1 MKKVIVLSITAFILF
16 LASCA
21 DKKDEKLTVKDI
33 EIFKDTPAWD
43 FAKALEK
50 SNLRKAK
57 EILSDNGNGGLV
69 NYQDPEFG
77 TTLLMR
83 AISTENYK
91 AVEFLLQNGANPNI
105 VAKVGG
111 TALFDAVSHSWKDVA
126 ANENLRFVKIML
138 EYGADPNIP
147 YCAPEAKG
155 TISPIECGTSPL
167 MHATQRGFEKVKLLV
182 EAGAEIDY
190 KTELGTTAAI
200 KALLHS
206 KADVAHYLIVEKKA
220 RVDEP
225 YYYYYL
231 FDRSKINYEKPHY
244 PIELLENWLF
254 DLGSK
259 EHKLKMEIVE
269 EFKRQGQDYWSIE
282 KHPKTIERI
291 KKTRPENWEEYL
303 KKY

>member
-1 MKKVIVLSITAFILF
+1 MAVLILSLVSCTGKKN
-16 LASCA
+16 
-21 DKKDEKLTVKDI
+21 EKLTVEDI
-33 EIFKDTPAWD
+33 EIFENTPAWD

-50 SNLRKAK
+50 SNLRRAK
-57 EILSDNGNGGLV
+57 EILSGNRGLV

-91 AVEFLLQNGANPNI
+91 SVEFLLKNGANPNI
-105 VAKVGG
+105 VAKIGG
-111 TALFDAVSHSWKDVA
+111 TALFDAVSHSWRDVT
-126 ANENLRFVKIML
+126 ANENPRFVKIIL
-138 EYGADPNIP
+138 EYRADPNIP
-147 YCAPEAKG
+147 YCAPEVEG
-155 TISPIECGTSPL
+155 STSPIECGTSPL

-200 KALLHS
+200 KALLHN

-225 YYYYYL
+225 YFYYHL

-254 DLGSK
+254 DLGSE

-269 EFKRQGQDYWSIE
+269 EFKRQGQDYWSME

>member
-1 MKKVIVLSITAFILF
+1 MKKVIVLSITVFILS
-16 LASCA
+16 LVSCT

-50 SNLRKAK
+50 SNLRRAK
-57 EILSDNGNGGLV
+57 EILSGNGDLV

-111 TALFDAVSHSWKDVA
+111 TALFDAVSHSWKDVT
-126 ANENLRFVKIML
+126 ANENPRFVKIML

-200 KALLHS
+200 EALMMK

-269 EFKRQGQDYWSIE
+269 EFKRQGQDYWSME

-291 KKTRPENWEEYL
+291 KKTRSENWEEYL